1 MGSPLSWTIYEP
13 LKTLAV
19 EKKFFSNLHF
29 HSFYEGIL
37 LVVLRTSCWLLVG
50 LKGGIDVLGNQTGW
64 LFQGKP
70 LNSLYFLYSPKF
82 GFFKCKGEKKNLSWL
97 FPATWGRSCS
107 QFILPWGHLQAI
119 QYRLSWFQ
127 GSFPPPGPH
136 LLECFSVGSLEQF
149 SVVSDWCPTRGP
161 RHL

>member
-82 GFFKCKGEKKNLSWL
+82 GFFKCKGEKKKICRGCFLPRGGAVVLNLFYPEVTCRPSNIDCHG
-97 FPATWGRSCS
+97 FKDH
-107 QFILPWGHLQAI
+107 FLPQDLT
-119 QYRLSWFQ
+119 YLSV
-127 GSFPPPGPH
+127 S
-136 LLECFSVGSLEQF
+136 LLVL
-149 SVVSDWCPTRGP
+149 
-161 RHL
+161 